1 VFLTR
6 SLQRRLLFFGG
17 ILTFFPLAII
27 FLVVLNANERIGS
40 AAQEESRKLAFA
52 DLDHIAQGVVQ
63 LMDGLYEQGGES
75 ETPSAEQLGILR
87 EHVQSFI
94 VGQTGY
100 VFVLDRAGN
109 YVSSFQGKRDGEN
122 ILDAKD
128 ASGRLFIRSMLA
140 KAEKLQPGEMAEEFY
155 PWQNQGDPAP
165 RTKVARIRSFAP
177 WNLVV
182 GAGSYLDEFEAAEQR
197 VAEIAATSR
206 LLIGA
211 VALFSLLAAI
221 AVWWSVSR
229 RISNRMGEAAARL
242 RDGSAQVHCA
252 SREIAKA
259 SGQLSSAASQ
269 QAAALQETS
278 ASLVE
283 ISSAVESTA
292 ASSQKADE
300 GSKSNLSA
308 SEAAQSGA
316 KSAVER
322 TERSQL
328 ALAELTEAVEEIR
341 KSSEETAKIIGTID
355 EIAFQTNLLALN
367 AAVEAA
373 RAGDAGRGFA
383 VVAEEVRALATRS
396 AEAAQ
401 GTAELLD
408 AARTHAQ
415 AGTDRV
421 HEVSG
426 ALNQVAEEVRQVSSR
441 ISEVTQTSEEQT
453 AVTAEVHRASEEQS
467 SGIAQI
473 QKVVTDLDRE
483 TQGTAALAEET
494 AASSEELDKQA
505 GLMTDVVEELEL
517 IVHGPRRA

>member
-1 VFLTR
+1 M
-6 SLQRRLLFFGG
+6 S
-17 ILTFFPLAII
+17 
-27 FLVVLNANERIGS
+27 
-40 AAQEESRKLAFA
+40 SR
-52 DLDHIAQGVVQ
+52 
-63 LMDGLYEQGGES
+63 
-75 ETPSAEQLGILR
+75 
-87 EHVQSFI
+87 
-94 VGQTGY
+94 
-100 VFVLDRAGN
+100 
-109 YVSSFQGKRDGEN
+109 
-122 ILDAKD
+122 
-128 ASGRLFIRSMLA
+128 
-140 KAEKLQPGEMAEEFY
+140 
-155 PWQNQGDPAP
+155 
-165 RTKVARIRSFAP
+165 
-177 WNLVV
+177 
-182 GAGSYLDEFEAAEQR
+182 AAEQR

-415 AGTDRV
+415 AGTDRGARGIGCTQ
-421 HEVSG
+421 SG
-426 ALNQVAEEVRQVSSR
+426 RR
-441 ISEVTQTSEEQT
+441 
-453 AVTAEVHRASEEQS
+453 R
-467 SGIAQI
+467 GP
-473 QKVVTDLDRE
+473 
-483 TQGTAALAEET
+483 
-494 AASSEELDKQA
+494 A
-505 GLMTDVVEELEL
+505 GLLA
-517 IVHGPRRA
+517 HQ